1 VKLFKLGLVLVFAG
15 VIVAVVAVLLPL
27 LIITHETSGVS
38 VTGGGCIIVFFVPIC
53 FSVGEN
59 AQLALLLAVVLSI
72 VLVVILILFYTWI
85 TNIRK
90 QLVQVA

>member
-1 VKLFKLGLVLVFAG
+1 VKLSKLGLVLVFAG
-15 VIVAVVAVLLPL
+15 VIVAVVAALLPL
-27 LIITHETSGVS
+27 LLITPETSGVS
-38 VTGGGCIIVFFVPIC
+38 VTSGGCIIVFFVPIC
-53 FSVGEN
+53 FGVGEH

-85 TNIRK
+85 TSIRK